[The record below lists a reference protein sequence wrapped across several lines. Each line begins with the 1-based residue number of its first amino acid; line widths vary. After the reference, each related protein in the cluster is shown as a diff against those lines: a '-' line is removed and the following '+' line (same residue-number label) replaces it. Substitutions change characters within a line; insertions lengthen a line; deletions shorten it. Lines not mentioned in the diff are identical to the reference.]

1 MQKIVLILFGAA
13 MTMLL
18 SSCSPGDERNHPLFR
33 KAENAQKTG
42 QTAEAVG
49 FYKELLKRRGNCVYA
64 HLNLATIYDESL
76 NDPQMAA
83 LHYRLYLEGNPN
95 AVDAAEVKAWQ
106 KNAEKRYY
114 ESLQSKFA
122 VKTPPQPIV
131 PTEIKLEIAVDM
143 PPEKPADF
151 KQKTVEII
159 EKELNSV
166 PLPDLQ
172 HFSSVAT
179 NKAYRCTVVFSGSA
193 DKNTV
198 LANVQ
203 NSIKRAEVFLPAEVV
218 KQGIKVKI
226 LEPVTVTA
234 EEIAAMR
241 KKISAQEK
249 TIAQYQK
256 HYRSM
261 LAELLRL
268 RRAVKN
274 TSTQTAPNTKLAATG
289 GSQTYKVVSGDNPGK
304 IARKFYGKS
313 SLYYLILNANPKV
326 DGRSLK
332 PGTILV
338 IPEYKP

>member
-122 VKTPPQPIV
+122 VKTPPKPIV
-131 PTEIKLEIAVDM
+131 PNEIKLEIAVDM

-159 EKELNSV
+159 EKELGIKIEFIETSESFRFNSLKNKNDLKKLEKYFFETAASPPRNFV
-166 PLPDLQ
+166 PLEI
-172 HFSSVAT
+172 
-179 NKAYRCTVVFSGSA
+179 
-193 DKNTV
+193 
-198 LANVQ
+198 NVY
-203 NSIKRAEVFLPAEVV
+203 P
-218 KQGIKVKI
+218 
-226 LEPVTVTA
+226 
-234 EEIAAMR
+234 
-241 KKISAQEK
+241 
-249 TIAQYQK
+249 
-256 HYRSM
+256 
-261 LAELLRL
+261 
-268 RRAVKN
+268 
-274 TSTQTAPNTKLAATG
+274 
-289 GSQTYKVVSGDNPGK
+289 
-304 IARKFYGKS
+304 
-313 SLYYLILNANPKV
+313 
-326 DGRSLK
+326 
-332 PGTILV
+332 
-338 IPEYKP
+338 